1 MNDGPYIAS
10 IDHFPIEKSMFSEM
24 ETGSLISRYR
34 TNKELLSNLCARL
47 NLNKSL
53 QLEYWQNAWIQ
64 TYTIENRI
72 ILSVL
77 QDRSDQLQLSELF
90 DDLNR
95 GKGVVHGK

>member
-10 IDHFPIEKSMFSEM
+10 IDHFPIEKSMFREM
-24 ETGSLISRYR
+24 DTQCLISRYR
-34 TNKELLSNLCARL
+34 TNKELLSNLCAKL

-53 QLEYWQNAWIQ
+53 QMEYWQNAWIQ

-77 QDRSDQLQLSELF
+77 QDRTQNFNVEDIFNFS
-90 DDLNR
+90 
-95 GKGVVHGK
+95 GKGGANEN